1 MTVLCRHAILKKR
14 VNAVDRF
21 AYVLLRSAAPAP
33 KPCTVEGSTQ
43 TKGANKENLG
53 NDPYTIC
60 EGCRTLISRHLR
72 GASE

>member
-1 MTVLCRHAILKKR
+1 MRNGVIT
-14 VNAVDRF
+14 AV
-21 AYVLLRSAAPAP
+21 VLLICVVMVCVPLPLS
-33 KPCTVEGSTQ
+33 GSTQ
-43 TKGANKENLG
+43 AVSYSDDCIYGANKENLG